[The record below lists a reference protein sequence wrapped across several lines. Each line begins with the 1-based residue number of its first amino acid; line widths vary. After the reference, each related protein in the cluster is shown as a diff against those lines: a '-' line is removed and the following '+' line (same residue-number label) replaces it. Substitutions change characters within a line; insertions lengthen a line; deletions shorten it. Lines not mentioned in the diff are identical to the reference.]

1 MGKITKNCAAFVAAL
16 LFSATLLAQD
26 FSFAYMSDV
35 HISVGSQTVE
45 DAKKCMADI
54 NKQKGLSFAI
64 FAGDITEFGSDEE
77 IKLAKEIFDEL
88 IIPDVMLNADNEVFL
103 DDVTVEEVEKALNV
117 KLRIVSESSGYNLV
131 NEILNVKMK

>member
-88 IIPDVMLNADNEVFL
+88 TIPYY
-103 DDVTVEEVEKALNV
+103 
-117 KLRIVSESSGYNLV
+117 IVAGNHDAKWSESGSGPD
-131 NEILNVKMK
+131 IGPRHS